1 MKVGPR
7 WAVVAPSA
15 TTKLQTGFVV
25 GVGVSSGSVTFPEAF
40 SSAPI
45 VVTQMINLVTGRI
58 FVVNVGSVSSSGF
71 SWIKMY
77 QQGGTTFNSGSEDWM
92 WLAVGV

>member
-1 MKVGPR
+1 
-7 WAVVAPSA
+7 
-15 TTKLQTGFVV
+15 
-25 GVGVSSGSVTFPEAF
+25 
-40 SSAPI
+40 
-45 VVTQMINLVTGRI
+45 MINLVTGRI